1 MKVTPSKYYKLP
13 IGEGLEALSVKDYN
27 SSFPSHFH
35 PTYNITLI
43 YDGSFNT
50 KLDNSVIVAPSGTIL
65 ITNPQEIHSNPFDKN
80 GSVSFF
86 TFYVSQDFLEYCN
99 QSKSIFFNQKVVY
112 DQELFASLHQ
122 LAVAIDQA
130 HALPNY
136 EEQLKQVL
144 FQLALRHGNE
154 LAEVQDTKIQS
165 LFDEFLAEQ
174 NLNKFSLEEAA
185 KRFGIDKFKFI
196 RLFKFQTGLTP
207 NNYFILKRIEKS
219 KSMLKEGQ
227 ELLSIAIEL
236 GFYDAA
242 HYCNYFK
249 KFTGISPIAYSTNR

>member
-1 MKVTPSKYYKLP
+1 MPSKYYKLP
-13 IGEGLEALSVKDYN
+13 IGEGLEALSVKNYN

-43 YDGSFNT
+43 YDGAFNT
-50 KLDNSVIVAPSGTIL
+50 RLDDSLLVAPSGSIL
-65 ITNPQEIHSNPFDKN
+65 ITNPQEIHSNPFDRN

-99 QSKSIFFNQKVVY
+99 QNRSVFFNQKVIY
-112 DQELFASLHQ
+112 DQELFTNLHQ
-122 LAVAIDQA
+122 LASGIGQV
-130 HALPNY
+130 HALPEY
-136 EEQLKQVL
+136 EEGLKQVL
-144 FQLALRHGNE
+144 AQLAMRHGDEMAE
-154 LAEVQDTKIQS
+154 LQDTKILS

-174 NLNKFSLEEAA
+174 SLKKFSLEEAA
-185 KRFGIDKFKFI
+185 SRFGIDKFKFI

-219 KSMLKEGQ
+219 KSMLRQGD

>member
-1 MKVTPSKYYKLP
+1 MPSKYYKLP

-27 SSFPSHFH
+27 RSFPSHFH

-43 YDGSFNT
+43 YDGAFNT
-50 KLDNSVIVAPSGTIL
+50 KLDNGMIVAPSVSIL

-86 TFYVSQDFLEYCN
+86 TFYVSQDFLEYCTH
-99 QSKSIFFNQKVVY
+99 SKSIFFNQKVIY
-112 DQELFASLHQ
+112 DQELFAALHQ
-122 LAVAIDQA
+122 LATAIDQA
-130 HALPNY
+130 HDLPNY
-136 EEQLKQVL
+136 EEELREVL
-144 FQLALRHGNE
+144 FQLAHRHGNE
-154 LAEVQDTKIQS
+154 LAAVQDTKIQS
-165 LFDEFLAEQ
+165 LFDEFLSEQ
-174 NLNKFSLEEAA
+174 SLKKFSLEDAA
-185 KRFGIDKFKFI
+185 RRFGIDKFKFI

-219 KSMLKEGQ
+219 KSMLKQGQ

>member
-1 MKVTPSKYYKLP
+1 MPSKYYKLN
-13 IGEGLEALSVKDYN
+13 IGEGLEALSVKNYN

-43 YDGSFNT
+43 YYGAFNT
-50 KLDNSVIVAPSGTIL
+50 RLDDNLLVAPSGTIL
-65 ITNPQEIHSNPFDKN
+65 ITNPQEIHSNPFDRN
-80 GSVSFF
+80 ESVSFF

-99 QSKSIFFNQKVVY
+99 QSRSIFFNQKVIY
-112 DQELFASLHQ
+112 DQELFADLHQ
-122 LAVAIDQA
+122 FANVIDQA
-130 HALPNY
+130 HVLPDY
-136 EEQLKQVL
+136 EEGLRQVL
-144 FQLALRHGNE
+144 SQLAMRHGDE
-154 LAEVQDTKIQS
+154 MADLQDTRIKS

-174 NLNKFSLEEAA
+174 NLKKFSLEEAA
-185 KRFGIDKFKFI
+185 SRFGIDKFKFI
-196 RLFKFQTGLTP
+196 RLFKLQTGLTP
-207 NNYFILKRIEKS
+207 NNYFILQRIEKS
-219 KSMLKEGQ
+219 KSMLKQGN